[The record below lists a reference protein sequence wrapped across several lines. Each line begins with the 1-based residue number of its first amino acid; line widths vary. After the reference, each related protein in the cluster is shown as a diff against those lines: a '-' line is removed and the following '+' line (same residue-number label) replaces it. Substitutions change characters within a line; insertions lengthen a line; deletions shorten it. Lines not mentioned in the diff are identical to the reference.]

1 MKLQDLINTDK
12 RYDVK
17 DIAEDEELTRQIQ
30 NILVSFNLL
39 DPPVD
44 GIYGPKSNAAMHRF
58 QTLLECQ
65 ESGFL
70 GTITAHKLL
79 TTKPEDIR
87 TDIPILKITRD
98 TILKLRPVDSAQLNE
113 SEKQGAKALQ
123 EFQLLAFEPHRNH
136 IRVALR
142 SETFKQQSV
151 WYVFEKHAEI
161 YQGKKLVYPKSLPAE
176 VRLRNFPYFSQLD
189 NWYNPT
195 GSCNVTSIAMCL
207 SYYGARRRVSY
218 GQFEDE
224 LYEYALNKGYSRHS
238 PQDLAKI
245 VREYGCKD
253 YFTAQATIDEVKEW
267 LAEGKPAVIH
277 GYFTSFGH
285 IMPVVGY
292 NGSGLIVHDPYGE
305 WFSSGYRTDLSGAYL
320 TYSYSLIRRLCLPD
334 GNFWVHFIAP

>member
-1 MKLQDLINTDK
+1 MKLQDIINTDK

-70 GTITAHKLL
+70 GTITAQKLL

-113 SEKQGAKALQ
+113 SEKQGAKAGQ
-123 EFQLLAFEPHRNH
+123 EFQLLAFEPDRNH

-142 SETFKQQSV
+142 SETFKQHSI
-151 WYVFEKHAEI
+151 WYIFDKHGEI
-161 YQGKKLVYPKSLPAE
+161 YQGKKLVYPKLLPAE

-189 NWYNPT
+189 NWFNPT

-253 YFTAQATIDEVKEW
+253 YFTTNATIDDVKEW
-267 LAEGKPAVIH
+267 LAEGKPTVIH

-292 NGSGLIVHDPYGE
+292 NSSGLIVHDPYGE